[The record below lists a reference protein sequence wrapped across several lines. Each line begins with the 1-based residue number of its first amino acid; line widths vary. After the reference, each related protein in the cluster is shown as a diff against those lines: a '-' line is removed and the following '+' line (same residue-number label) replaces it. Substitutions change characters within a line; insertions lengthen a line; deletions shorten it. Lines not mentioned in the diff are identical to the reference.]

1 MPPLSLHHRRWRY
14 RNLCFVIL
22 SIVIVYISFRI
33 PSVQNLFTHVGDWGY
48 IGAVLAGIF
57 YVITFTTVPALAILY
72 EFSHTLN
79 LLELSILAGFG
90 SVIGDFLIFSFLR
103 KKHILDIE
111 KLGERFHASPLY
123 HLLHSRYFLWLTPV
137 LGAIIIASPLPD
149 ELGISLLSASK
160 LKKWQFILLT
170 FVLDS
175 VGIWLIISGT
185 RLLFND

>member
-1 MPPLSLHHRRWRY
+1 MTLQSFHHHYWRY
-14 RNLCFVIL
+14 RNLCLLLISIIAVYVFFKIPGVQSLL
-22 SIVIVYISFRI
+22 S
-33 PSVQNLFTHVGDWGY
+33 HVGEWGY
-48 IGAVLAGIF
+48 AGAIIAGIF

-72 EFSHTLN
+72 EFSHSLN
-79 LLELSILAGFG
+79 LVELSILGGIG
-90 SVIGDFLIFSFLR
+90 SVIGDFLIFSFFR
-103 KKHILDIE
+103 KKSVLDLE
-111 KLGERFHASPLY
+111 NLTERFHTSPFY
-123 HLLHSRYFLWLTPV
+123 HILHSRYFLWLTPV